1 MSIFGFAGKL
11 TVQWK
16 IIIKCIVKPSVN
28 VINQTSHPKYKATD
42 IS

>member
-16 IIIKCIVKPSVN
+16 IIKCIVKSSVN